1 MIAALGEPHDAAAPK
16 RERPRPHGITRLRRP
31 VTRVITVEGVP
42 LVVTLTE
49 KTIEARVYR
58 RRRRYSVSIGGLFMS
73 AVREAK
79 RRAKDELLP
88 QEEMDMRVPR
98 PA

>member
-1 MIAALGEPHDAAAPK
+1 MAADESVHDVAAPK

-31 VTRVITVEGVP
+31 VTRVISVEGVQ

-49 KTIEARVYR
+49 KTIEARLYR
-58 RRRRYSVSIGGLFMS
+58 RRRRYSVSLGGLFMS

-79 RRAKDELLP
+79 RRAKDEMLT
-88 QEEMDMRVPR
+88 QEEMDLRVPR